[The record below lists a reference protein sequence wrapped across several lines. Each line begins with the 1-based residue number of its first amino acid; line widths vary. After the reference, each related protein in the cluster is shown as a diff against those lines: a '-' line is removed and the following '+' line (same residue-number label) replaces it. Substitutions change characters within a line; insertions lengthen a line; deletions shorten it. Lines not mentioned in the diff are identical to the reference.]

1 MNGNCH
7 IALES
12 RLTHCENVTTLGVK
26 PNLEDYSSEAMA
38 LIQNAMKIYY
48 PSSFHAELFY
58 ATGKETFPS
67 VHNYLFAQDKIK
79 QTAIFK
85 LLGIPHP
92 RTRVFYGKHQKSSIL
107 DRFHFPFI
115 AKIPRGSA
123 MGRGVFLIQ
132 NQTDLNSYLSLD
144 TPAYIQEYLPLDRD
158 IRIVVIGNEIAH
170 AYWRIAPSDDFRT
183 NVAVGGSISLEP
195 VPRKARELALYTA
208 KACNWN
214 DVGIDICTHN
224 DNFFVIE
231 ANMKYGKQGFKS
243 AGIDYADMMTHKI
256 ASGAI

>member
-26 PNLEDYSSEAMA
+26 PNLEDYSRESMT
-38 LIQNAMKIYY
+38 LIRNSMKIYY
-48 PSSFHAELFY
+48 PSSFHVELFY
-58 ATGKETFPS
+58 AVGKETFPS

-107 DRFHFPFI
+107 DRFQYPFI

-132 NQTDLNSYLSLD
+132 NQTELNN
-144 TPAYIQEYLPLDRD
+144 YLPL
-158 IRIVVIGNEIAH
+158 ILLPI
-170 AYWRIAPSDDFRT
+170 FRSSCLWT
-183 NVAVGGSISLEP
+183 GTC
-195 VPRKARELALYTA
+195 AL
-208 KACNWN
+208 W
-214 DVGIDICTHN
+214 
-224 DNFFVIE
+224 
-231 ANMKYGKQGFKS
+231 
-243 AGIDYADMMTHKI
+243 
-256 ASGAI
+256 